1 MTAQLIPFRQT
12 PAMRARLALISG
24 SLIRRRDLAQTA
36 VDPTADPDDRAAAV
50 AELIETALH
59 PDQAATWSRFGCEML
74 AAHGLVQNGN
84 SPGGAA

>member
-24 SLIRRRDLAQTA
+24 SLVRRRDLAQTA

-74 AAHGLVQNGN
+74 AAWGWTHGTA
-84 SPGGAA
+84 PGGAA